1 MINKEMQAWGR
12 RLANAVVA
20 PLAASRVTP
29 NMLTVLGLCL
39 SLFTGWIIALGA
51 INLGGLLL
59 LCAGIF
65 DMFDGALAR
74 VSGKM
79 SVFGAF
85 FDSTLDRIAEAGIGL
100 GLLWYYSWHHNA
112 LGTALLYLV
121 IIGSLMIS
129 YARARAE
136 GLKIECKVGLMA
148 RPERVIALAIG
159 LMLGPGV
166 TPWVLALLAITT
178 WGTVV
183 QRIMYVWRETDGH
196 KTDEAEK
203 LDSPRPPLFKRKRV
217 ASS

>member
-12 RLANAVVA
+12 RLANALVA
-20 PLAASRVTP
+20 PLAASRVSP

-39 SLFTGWIIALGA
+39 SLFTGWIIALGY
-51 INLGGLLL
+51 ISIGGLLL

-100 GLLWYYSWHHNA
+100 GLLWYYSWHHNT

-121 IIGSLMIS
+121 IIGS
-129 YARARAE
+129 
-136 GLKIECKVGLMA
+136 
-148 RPERVIALAIG
+148 
-159 LMLGPGV
+159 
-166 TPWVLALLAITT
+166 
-178 WGTVV
+178 
-183 QRIMYVWRETDGH
+183 
-196 KTDEAEK
+196 
-203 LDSPRPPLFKRKRV
+203 
-217 ASS
+217 